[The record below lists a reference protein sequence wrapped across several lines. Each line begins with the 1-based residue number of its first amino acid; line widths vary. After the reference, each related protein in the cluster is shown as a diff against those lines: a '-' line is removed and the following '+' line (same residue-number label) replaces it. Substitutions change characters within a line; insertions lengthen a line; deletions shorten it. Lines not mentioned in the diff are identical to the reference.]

1 MISVLL
7 PRDCESVSG
16 RQCRRRCV
24 PKLCCNP
31 RFCHS
36 SLPHDCLKALCNIP
50 VCVAGDLSYLHTDQ
64 TTPSLAQTVSQLL
77 FFFISKFGVLP
88 AETVRVLSSRSTVS
102 VHSLW
107 SSALQTSP
115 WTDRALLGKRPYG
128 HGHTHTHHGRNRSTN
143 PIWMPLT
150 TKCAPTV
157 H

>member
-16 RQCRRRCV
+16 RQCRRRCVPKLLQAVFPSCV

-36 SLPHDCLKALCNIP
+36 SLPHDCLKALCNIS

-77 FFFISKFGVLP
+77 FFFFHFKVWSFASGNCKG
-88 AETVRVLSSRSTVS
+88 S
-102 VHSLW
+102 V
-107 SSALQTSP
+107 
-115 WTDRALLGKRPYG
+115 
-128 HGHTHTHHGRNRSTN
+128 
-143 PIWMPLT
+143 
-150 TKCAPTV
+150 
-157 H
+157 